1 MKLDPEVAAGN
12 RKMARDCLI
21 LSLLMA
27 VGFLIVRR
35 FDLSVVYGLLIGLA
49 LAVGNYYFL
58 SVGVTRALSTGD
70 EFWAKRMIRQ
80 SFVLRTA
87 VMLTV
92 IGVSVW
98 IWTKNEAI
106 HWVPVVASVFYPRIV
121 LGLRET
127 WKWYRH
133 RNDPPAEGPDDAN
146 EPEPEE
152 EEDGEDEFEKFVS
165 HFSKGPVPG
174 AGESSPSSDGKPA
187 RPTHGDAPDERS
199 DDPGSPDAGDR

>member
-1 MKLDPEVAAGN
+1 MIKLDPEVAAGN
-12 RKMARDCLI
+12 RMIAKGSLI
-21 LSLLMA
+21 LSLFMA
-27 VGFLIVRR
+27 AGFLIARR

-58 SVGVTRALSTGD
+58 SVDMTRALFTGD
-70 EFWAKRMIRQ
+70 EFRAKRMIRQ

-106 HWVPVVASVFYPRIV
+106 HWVPVVASVFYPRII
-121 LGLRET
+121 LGVRET

-133 RNDPPAEGPDDAN
+133 KNDPPAEGPDDAN
-146 EPEPEE
+146 EPGPEE
-152 EEDGEDEFEKFVS
+152 EEDGEDEFEKFVG
-165 HFSKGPVPG
+165 HFS
-174 AGESSPSSDGKPA
+174 
-187 RPTHGDAPDERS
+187 
-199 DDPGSPDAGDR
+199 